1 MDKNRYRK
9 HYRTLEYEYE
19 PDVKFQLL
27 PTPQEAR
34 AEMQSLRY
42 GRICKYIRDKIRD
55 NSICGYRFLT
65 LKWDEF
71 PKMLLPADQ
80 DEIRNII
87 EKYGYI
93 VKKCDSESIMFEW

>member
-19 PDVKFQLL
+19 PNVKFQLL

-42 GRICKYIRDKIRD
+42 GRICKIIRERIRD
-55 NSICGYRFLT
+55 NSICGHRFLT
-65 LKWDEF
+65 LRWNEM
-71 PKMLLPADQ
+71 PNLMRPADQ